1 MQSGNVEV
9 SNVIDHAMYATCGRM
24 VAAHGYMRP
33 CDHTST
39 KTAETS
45 VGGMQK
51 MAYALLS
58 SASVCIGSV
67 TKSAK
72 LGIILLRAKYVIS
85 SFYPVSDQANTS
97 NHYNDF
103 DPQSPAP
110 QP

>member
-9 SNVIDHAMYATCGRM
+9 SNAIDHAMYATCGRM

-58 SASVCIGSV
+58 SASVYELFNLISELCIGSV

-85 SFYPVSDQANTS
+85 SFNPVSDQAST
-97 NHYNDF
+97 
-103 DPQSPAP
+103 
-110 QP
+110 